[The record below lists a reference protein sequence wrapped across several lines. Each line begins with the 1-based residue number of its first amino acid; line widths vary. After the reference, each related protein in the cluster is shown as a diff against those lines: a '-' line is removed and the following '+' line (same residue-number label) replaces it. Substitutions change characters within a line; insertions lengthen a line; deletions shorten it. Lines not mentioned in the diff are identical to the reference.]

1 MKLPAIRRQATQ
13 ATDQVS
19 EFPSWLDSA
28 LIMLL
33 SLPVP
38 CAVQAQTP
46 TESNTERKLRIICF
60 GAYPDDAEYRSSGTA
75 TLWVEKGHHVKL
87 VSVTNVDIGNWQMAG
102 GPLARRRTTESGLV
116 AKRLG
121 VNSQVIDI
129 HDGELMLTFE
139 NRRTITRLIRDWR
152 ADIVIVHRPWDY
164 HPDDHRYVGVL
175 VQDAAFMV
183 TVPLKK
189 NPVYLFG

>member
-1 MKLPAIRRQATQ
+1 
-13 ATDQVS
+13 
-19 EFPSWLDSA
+19 
-28 LIMLL
+28 MLL

-38 CAVQAQTP
+38 CAVQAQTQ
-46 TESNTERKLRIICF
+46 TESNTDRKLQIICF

-75 TLWVEKGHHVKL
+75 TLWAEKGHHVKL

-129 HDGELMLTFE
+129 QK
-139 NRRTITRLIRDWR
+139 RIR
-152 ADIVIVHRPWDY
+152 
-164 HPDDHRYVGVL
+164 
-175 VQDAAFMV
+175 
-183 TVPLKK
+183 KK
-189 NPVYLFG
+189 FSKFF